1 MREVMLDVA
10 LQPVKQVGVA
20 PDLQASLR
28 QRQVAGGM
36 IRQRCSTKA
45 GRRRHGAPLLVFAQ
59 RIGTFPDVKQVICVD

>member
-20 PDLQASLR
+20 PDLQASLH

-36 IRQRCSTKA
+36 IRQRCLQAIPKKRQSA
-45 GRRRHGAPLLVFAQ
+45 
-59 RIGTFPDVKQVICVD
+59 